1 MILRAKPDS
10 CRGCMCDTHGTD
22 FSAVEGTGSLGV
34 MLVGEASGE
43 HEQREGLPFRPGAP
57 AGGVLTRILRNMG
70 LSREQFFITNILRC
84 RPRNNWLEGAPWEY
98 SAIMH
103 CRPNLEDAIARLKPR
118 CIVPLGGTAMRE
130 LSGMAGSA
138 QGIGHLAGYVVPYS
152 RKVHSWGEKG
162 VADSY
167 DAPPVI
173 GNFHP
178 AYLRRGKASH
188 QGIFARIIK
197 RATNI
202 AAGRDHDWLWGD
214 PEEHARELNYQ
225 TRPTAAAA
233 DAFAQYVLG
242 NPRLVVSYDIETSE
256 SASLDEDAREGFVD
270 THIRLVQFAVE
281 GRGAIALPWEREFI
295 PSAAA
300 ILRGPNTKCGHN
312 VWTFDNRVLRAA
324 GARESLDLAPRGT
337 VHDTLTMFHH
347 WQPDLPAHLQAAA
360 SFVQFPFPWKHYGT
374 DDATL
379 PFYGCC
385 DVDATLRLYTMLEKT
400 LRRDGIWN
408 DEGYAAVAA

>member
-1 MILRAKPDS
+1 
-10 CRGCMCDTHGTD
+10 
-22 FSAVEGTGSLGV
+22 

-70 LSREQFFITNILRC
+70 LDRAQFSITNVIRC
-84 RPRNNWLEGAPWEY
+84 RPRNNFLEGAPWEY
-98 SAIMH
+98 QALMH
-103 CRPNLEDAIARLKPR
+103 CRPNLERAILERKPR
-118 CIVPLGGTAMRE
+118 CIVALGGTAMRE
-130 LSGMAGSA
+130 LTGMTGAA
-138 QGIGHLAGYVVPYS
+138 QGIGHLAGYVLPCRTYS
-152 RKVHSWGEKG
+152 MLS
-162 VADSY
+162 
-167 DAPPVI
+167 PIPVI

-188 QGIFARIIK
+188 QGIFARILK

-214 PEEHARELNYQ
+214 PEDHAHALNYQ
-225 TRPTAAAA
+225 THPSPA
-233 DAFAQYVLG
+233 DVESYSHYVLG
-242 NPRLVVSYDIETSE
+242 NPELVVSYDLETGE
-256 SASLDEDAREGFVD
+256 SASIDEDAREGFAD

-281 GRGAIALPWEREFI
+281 GRGAIAIPWEPQFVPCI
-295 PSAAA
+295 AA
-300 ILRGPNTKCGHN
+300 ILRSPNTKCGHN
-312 VWTFDNRVLRAA
+312 VWLFDNKVLRAA
-324 GARESLDLAPRGT
+324 GQREGIDLTPRGT
-337 VHDTLTMFHH
+337 THDTLAMFHH

-400 LRRDGIWN
+400 LKRDGVW
-408 DEGYAAVAA
+408 DDTGYATVTA